1 MIAIEVSLNNEVITV
16 AGSEELG
23 VLSAVVNAIGRLGSK
38 SQGTRNNDTEYQ
50 LSLRV
55 GGLTSRED
63 GVEDEH
69 PVWIDRDE
77 VSVGDV
83 VTIKLIEV
91 SDADPA
97 VSASPAGGNMV
108 ETSERR
114 WFETARDAYFELKD
128 KYE

>member
-23 VLSAVVNAIGRLGSK
+23 VLSAVVNAIGKLGSE
-38 SQGTRNNDTEYQ
+38 SRATRDNDNEYQ

-55 GGLTSRED
+55 GGLTSRGD
-63 GVEDEH
+63 GAEDEH
-69 PVWIDRDE
+69 PVWVERDE
-77 VSVGDV
+77 VSIGDV
-83 VTIKLIEV
+83 VTIRLIEV
-91 SDADPA
+91 SDADSA
-97 VSASPAGGNMV
+97 VSASSAGGNMI